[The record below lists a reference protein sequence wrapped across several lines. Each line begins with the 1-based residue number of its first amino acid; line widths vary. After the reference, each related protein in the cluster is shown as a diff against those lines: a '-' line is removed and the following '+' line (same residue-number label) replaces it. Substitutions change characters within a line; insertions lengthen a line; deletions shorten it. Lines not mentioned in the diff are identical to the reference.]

1 MVIVKIVC
9 VEKASYT
16 TRFVADVIATTE
28 GRITATVVGHTN
40 DNVHVGD
47 VVEVGE
53 VFEKRRSP
61 VTFPLKIDGMSA
73 VYIVDWKR
81 YNPAHPLGW
90 TPERKAAAILS
101 GEIKPEIAY

>member
-1 MVIVKIVC
+1 MVVVKIVS
-9 VEKASYT
+9 VENASCT
-16 TRFVADVIATTE
+16 TRFVAEVIATTE
-28 GRITATVVGHTN
+28 GRVTATVVGHTS
-40 DNVHVGD
+40 DHVHVGD

-53 VFEKRRSP
+53 RFEKSRTP
-61 VTFPLKIDGMSA
+61 VTFPLKENGISV